1 MFGTDSH
8 TCNAG
13 AFGQFA
19 SGIGNTDAGFIL
31 GTGKLLI
38 KVPPT
43 LRFVL
48 DGQMPPYLMAKD
60 LILHIIGEITTAG
73 TKSQICLDAGSSQ
86 SVFALR
92 IIHGLQSLSIHPV
105 WKAKWT
111 LTDELVDT
119 ASIDKV
125 THYHSPI
132 NIALLSGAT
141 YKAMEFCGEA
151 IDAMNMEERMTICNM
166 VVEAGGKNGEH
177 NHSMR
182 TLCNSDAF

>member
-43 LRFVL
+43 LKFVL
-48 DGQMPPYLMAKD
+48 DGEMPPYLMAKD

-73 TKSQICLDAGSSQ
+73 RLQLD
-86 SVFALR
+86 
-92 IIHGLQSLSIHPV
+92 I
-105 WKAKWT
+105 
-111 LTDELVDT
+111 LVECRVAEDG
-119 ASIDKV
+119 
-125 THYHSPI
+125 
-132 NIALLSGAT
+132 NIACKLSLPHTVIEYMA
-141 YKAMEFCGEA
+141 
-151 IDAMNMEERMTICNM
+151 
-166 VVEAGGKNGEH
+166 
-177 NHSMR
+177 
-182 TLCNSDAF
+182 